1 MCYNKETEALN
12 RLIRMLT
19 EAAEITKALP
29 DGSAKYNLFT
39 GGNVIMGMMDLMR
52 QRHSVRQYT
61 DRAIEPEKRETL
73 TALAQQFNRETG
85 KGFSGWTWAS

>member
-1 MCYNKETEALN
+1 
-12 RLIRMLT
+12 
-19 EAAEITKALP
+19 
-29 DGSAKYNLFT
+29 
-39 GGNVIMGMMDLMR
+39 MR

-73 TALAQQFNRETG
+73 TALAQRFNRETG

>member
-1 MCYNKETEALN
+1 
-12 RLIRMLT
+12 
-19 EAAEITKALP
+19 
-29 DGSAKYNLFT
+29 
-39 GGNVIMGMMDLMR
+39 MGMMDLMR

-73 TALAQQFNRETG
+73 TALAQQFNLETG

>member
-1 MCYNKETEALN
+1 
-12 RLIRMLT
+12 
-19 EAAEITKALP
+19 
-29 DGSAKYNLFT
+29 
-39 GGNVIMGMMDLMR
+39 MGMMDLMR

-73 TALAQQFNRETG
+73 TALDQQFNRETG